1 MSGRELGFLRTSASL
16 PGGGFRPV
24 ARFVCNGCG
33 TTADLSM
40 NSGNGVNP
48 EAMAKII
55 RERGWSADPWRRSV
69 SYCPACQVRPKND
82 PNSELKKVI
91 QMAKAPE
98 PVAAVAAIRE
108 ATPQQRTAIRNYLDK
123 HFDDAAGT
131 YLDGMSDQKIAEA
144 VNVPRVIV
152 ERMRDTAY
160 GPIKVDPEIQAI
172 RTELAALK
180 AQADKLAAAVVD
192 LTARLDRKAA

>member
-1 MSGRELGFLRTSASL
+1 MNGRELGFLRTSAPLSE
-16 PGGGFRPV
+16 GGFRPV
-24 ARFVCNGCG
+24 ARFICNGCG
-33 TTADLSM
+33 ATADLSM

-55 RERGWSADPWRRSV
+55 RDRGWSADPFRRSV
-69 SYCPACQVRPKND
+69 SYCPACRVRPKND

-91 QMAKAPE
+91 PMAKAPE
-98 PVAAVAAIRE
+98 PVAAIRE
-108 ATPQQRTAIRNYLDK
+108 ATPQQRTTIRNYLDK

-144 VNVPRVIV
+144 VNVPRMIV

-172 RTELAALK
+172 RTELATIK